1 LLEQDAAL
9 DLAHA
14 ADLAHH
20 ASQSGDAGLATRA
33 MISAG
38 RLCLRFF
45 ANEEALTLAHKGLQ
59 WVEELPTAERVC
71 LTLELR
77 EIMLAAGPIE
87 DWESAAV
94 EYATLAEQALDHG
107 ALSHARR
114 GYYMASYVR
123 WMHGHWAGARE
134 EILQSER
141 VTRGGSEE
149 EHIIGMAD
157 AAKCLVMLERD
168 LTHADAMLME
178 AQALAS
184 RKRMSYHAIP
194 AALGMLRY
202 HANNLDEAVE
212 LFKEA
217 RTLAKSSG
225 DRLSEFQANEYLAM
239 IEFERGHIESAKAY
253 CAVLIELGEKL
264 REGSEHPFALAL
276 DALCH
281 YALADETEPLEA
293 ALEKLRAV
301 DAKHRLAYT
310 LTRAALLDVER
321 QRTGAAIAR
330 ASEALSCAQVLDRA
344 TEIMLAHVALARAC
358 QAANDTVGYT
368 RHSAALAN
376 LATAPVA
383 QWARDR
389 AVSLTAPN

>member
-1 LLEQDAAL
+1 
-9 DLAHA
+9 
-14 ADLAHH
+14 
-20 ASQSGDAGLATRA
+20 
-33 MISAG
+33 
-38 RLCLRFF
+38 
-45 ANEEALTLAHKGLQ
+45 
-59 WVEELPTAERVC
+59 
-71 LTLELR
+71 
-77 EIMLAAGPIE
+77 
-87 DWESAAV
+87 
-94 EYATLAEQALDHG
+94 
-107 ALSHARR
+107 
-114 GYYMASYVR
+114 
-123 WMHGHWAGARE
+123 
-134 EILQSER
+134 
-141 VTRGGSEE
+141 
-149 EHIIGMAD
+149 
-157 AAKCLVMLERD
+157 
-168 LTHADAMLME
+168 
-178 AQALAS
+178 
-184 RKRMSYHAIP
+184 MSYHAIP